1 MSTDILKRPRTADG
15 LLDRYWL
22 PKIALVFI
30 SIASL
35 LGVLLTMTTH
45 GAEWELALVRWLHMA
60 GIGALAGGALWWGWF
75 VRRPRDEAE
84 VPDVARFAIAQKQR
98 FRAIGIGALLVVVL
112 TAPQLLWFDVWSNE
126 TFARGLWL
134 ANVAALLLAV
144 ALVVRLFLV
153 PRDNAHAFDTGAAR
167 VTLVGLVAALALTA
181 ALDARLTFPN
191 QPLAW
196 LLRPLHVV
204 AFALWFGGAI
214 WNIFIA
220 VPAARETLAL
230 PVVVSAAEQLERFR
244 VVVRIFLPTLVITG
258 LLQAYAYTG
267 LNLQNIFLSPF
278 GQLILVKLGLV
289 VGLIG
294 IFITCP
300 LWRAC
305 SPIKGMCDLEDLH
318 APALPTP
325 TRRMDNRGKGCAGFA
340 HIQKMLEGMGPRD
353 VLELLSSDRISWW
366 ELPAWAEKHGH
377 HLLAQERQGRWLW
390 QSYRFLI
397 QKGADERA
405 GTSG

>member
-1 MSTDILKRPRTADG
+1 MSANILKQPRTADG

-35 LGVLLTMTTH
+35 LGVLLTMMTH
-45 GAEWELALVRWLHMA
+45 GASWELALVRWLHMA
-60 GIGALAGGALWWGWF
+60 GLGALAGGAMWWGWF
-75 VRRPRDEAE
+75 VRRPSDEAE
-84 VPDVARFAIAQKQR
+84 VSDVARFALAQKRR

-112 TAPQLLWFDVWSNE
+112 TAPQLMWFDVWSGE
-126 TFARGLWL
+126 TFARGLWF
-134 ANVAALLLAV
+134 ANIAALLLAIIFV
-144 ALVVRLFLV
+144 IRLFLV
-153 PRDNAHAFDTGAAR
+153 PRDDAHAFDAGAAR
-167 VTLVGLVAALALTA
+167 LALVGLVATLALTA
-181 ALDARLTFPN
+181 TLDARLTFPS

-196 LLRPLHVV
+196 LLRPVHVV

-244 VVVRIFLPTLVITG
+244 VTVRIFLPTLVITG

-267 LNLQNIFLSPF
+267 LNLQSILFSSI
-278 GQLILVKLGLV
+278 GQLVLVKLGLV
-289 VGLIG
+289 VGLIV

-325 TRRMDNRGKGCAGFA
+325 TRRMDNRGKGCAGFVQ
-340 HIQKMLEGMGPRD
+340 IQKMLEGMGQRD
-353 VLELLSSDRISWW
+353 VLELLSTDRISWW
-366 ELPAWAEKHGH
+366 ELPAWLEKHGH
-377 HLLAQERQGRWLW
+377 QLLAQERQGRWLW

-397 QKGADERA
+397 QKGAGELPR
-405 GTSG
+405 TSG

>member
-1 MSTDILKRPRTADG
+1 MSTNILKPPRTADG

-45 GAEWELALVRWLHMA
+45 GASWDLALVRWLHMA
-60 GIGALAGGALWWGWF
+60 GLGALAGGAMWWGWF
-75 VRRPRDEAE
+75 VRRPSDEAE
-84 VPDVARFAIAQKQR
+84 VADVARFAIAQKWR
-98 FRAIGIGALLVVVL
+98 FRAIGTGALFLVIL
-112 TAPQLLWFDVWSNE
+112 TAPQLLWFDVWSGE
-126 TFARGLWL
+126 AVLRGLWL
-134 ANVAALLLAV
+134 ANAAALLLAV
-144 ALVVRLFLV
+144 VLVIRLFLG
-153 PRDNAHAFDTGAAR
+153 PRDDAHAFDTGVAR
-167 VTLVGLVAALALTA
+167 LALVALVATLAFTA
-181 ALDARLTFPN
+181 VLDARLTFPN

-196 LLRPLHVV
+196 LLRPVHVV

-230 PVVVSAAEQLERFR
+230 PVVVAAAEQLERFR
-244 VVVRIFLPTLVITG
+244 VTVRIFLPTLVITG

-267 LNLQNIFLSPF
+267 LNLSSILFSPF

-289 VGLIG
+289 VGLVV

-318 APALPTP
+318 APTPPMP
-325 TRRMDNRGKGCAGFA
+325 TRRVDNRGKGCAGFA
-340 HIQKMLEGMGPRD
+340 RIQKTLDGMEPSD

-366 ELPAWAEKHGH
+366 ELPAWLEKHGH
-377 HLLAQERQGRWLW
+377 SLLAQERRGHWLW

-397 QKGADERA
+397 QKGM
-405 GTSG
+405 S